1 MSHAI
6 SDSASRPFGLQRVCQ
21 VLEFPRSTIY
31 AVRARAADNVVPI
44 MPGRR
49 GPKPKMPDADLLK
62 AIRDDLAASPFIGEG
77 HRKVWARLRIVHD
90 IRVSRTRVLRLMREH
105 SLLSPHRRAQGEP
118 NLHDGRITTDCPNEM
133 WGTDGVR
140 IATVD
145 DGMVWIFSAVD
156 HCDGMCSGI
165 HAAKIGDRF
174 AALEPISQGLL
185 HEYGSVVAD
194 AGRGLSLRMD
204 HGSQYTSDD
213 FREQIKFWG
222 IAASYA
228 FVAEPQTNGVAER
241 FNRTLKEQA
250 IHGRIFK
257 NLEEVRAAAVA
268 FKDRYN
274 REWRLEKLGFKS
286 PLEARQARLMKLA
299 A

>member
-1 MSHAI
+1 MSDAI
-6 SDSASRPFGLQRVCQ
+6 SVSAGKPFGLKRVCQ

-31 AVRARAADNVVPI
+31 AVRARANDNVTPMVP
-44 MPGRR
+44 RKR
-49 GPKPKMPDADLLK
+49 GPKPKMPDGDLLK
-62 AIRDDLAASPFIGEG
+62 AMRDDLAASPFTGEG
-77 HRKVWARLRIVHD
+77 HRKVWARLRIMHD

-105 SLLSPHRRAQGEP
+105 SLLSPYRRVQGDP
-118 NLHDGRITTDCPNEM
+118 KLHDGRITTDCPNEM

-156 HCDGMCSGI
+156 HCDGMCTGI

-174 AALEPISQGLL
+174 AALEPISQGML
-185 HEYGSVVAD
+185 EEFGSLAAD
-194 AGRGLSLRMD
+194 AARGLSLRMD

-257 NLEEVRAAAVA
+257 NLEEVRTAAVE

-274 REWRLEKLGFKS
+274 RDWRLEKLGFKS